1 MNQFTAVIQ
10 SIETEDHISLVQV
23 EAAGIIFSTLVIDI
37 PATAA
42 YLREGNEVIMVFKE
56 TAMSV
61 AKNVTGG
68 LSIRNRFPAIV
79 AAIKSGKVLTSVTLH
94 CKGNQLMAVITTR
107 SANTLALAVGDA
119 VEGLVKTNDISLMQK
134 E

>member
-1 MNQFTAVIQ
+1 MNQLNAVIK
-10 SIETEDHISLVQV
+10 SIETEENISIITV
-23 EAAGIIFSTLVIDI
+23 EAIGISFSVLVIDT

-42 YLREGNEVIMVFKE
+42 YLEEGNEVIMVFKA

-61 AKNVTGG
+61 AKNLSGG
-68 LSIRNRFPAIV
+68 LSIRNRFPATI
-79 AAIKSGKVLTSVTLH
+79 AAIQSGKVLSSVLLD
-94 CKGNQLMAVITTR
+94 CKGNMLEAVITTR
-107 SANTLALAVGDA
+107 SAKALTLQVGDT